1 MSLSISTRDLLQQAK
16 LDAPS
21 SAAREAMWTGIET
34 QAAASTVAATAAE
47 PGKVIAAKG
56 LGVFSSKLIAGIALG
71 ASVAIGAAVAVLVT
85 NHMSRSSDADVEV
98 SRTREMRE
106 IGPLVVMP
114 RLPAVIQGHAV
125 TADPKD
131 DDITIEATPDK
142 AEKTDKAAPT
152 VAAPVAA
159 PALSESDR
167 LAREARTVSEARGA
181 LRRGEPEAALRIVR
195 AERRKKGARLIP
207 EELNVEIQA
216 LRAMG
221 DEVGARNAEAELT
234 GKYPEQSLAH

>member
-1 MSLSISTRDLLQQAK
+1 MSLSISTKELLQQAK

-85 NHMSRSSDADVEV
+85 NHASRSAETDVEV
-98 SRTREMRE
+98 SRAREMRE

-114 RLPAVIQGHAV
+114 RLPALIQGHAV

-142 AEKTDKAAPT
+142 ADKTEKAAPP
-152 VAAPVAA
+152 VAVAA